1 MAANARHR
9 LSKRVDR
16 GAEPTDGREVNGGAR
31 RLRTV
36 AAADDEDVFCQ
47 DALRWRMSGGRVTR
61 IRRRSSLRATRGGT
75 PRASGVARA
84 T

>member
-31 RLRTV
+31 CLRTV
-36 AAADDEDVFCQ
+36 AAADDEDVFC
-47 DALRWRMSGGRVTR
+47 
-61 IRRRSSLRATRGGT
+61 
-75 PRASGVARA
+75 
-84 T
+84 